1 VGDSPSLLV
10 EGNSRNSPLVV
21 KTKVFNNAVSVWKVS
36 GTIENSLS
44 VKGVR
49 SRMYRNAS
57 SQLGY
62 YEQDQ
67 PAFYYDE
74 SGKALNF
81 NVLFKTEEN
90 ALRFQNLVIDE
101 SITFQSPMN
110 SLRISAEVT
119 DGTFQLASRILTT
132 HYSPTESESPQE
144 TPSGTSVPLSTVEET
159 SDLFKYQ
166 RIEKLLVFGSLGK
179 ADSCHL
185 MSSAHCRKYLQSYGQ
200 LDNDQNNRLAMS
212 KELHGWFDKMSSAIP
227 LFYLK
232 VVSISE
238 APVLDGRYKVILA
251 VVVVD
256 QESANMIFWRLIEG
270 STTTDDPLVMH
281 TFVHVMKPDVFQRCL
296 LWKEKEILKDWQ
308 IYFSMYSAVP

>member
-1 VGDSPSLLV
+1 VK
-10 EGNSRNSPLVV
+10 GNSRRNALIV
-21 KTKVFNNAVSVWKVS
+21 KTKVFNNAGSVWKVS

-49 SRMYRNAS
+49 SRMYRNAG

-81 NVLFKTEEN
+81 NVLFETKEH
-90 ALRFQNLVIDE
+90 ALRFHNVVIDE

-110 SLRISAEVT
+110 SLGISAEVT
-119 DGTFQLASRILTT
+119 SGTFQLGSRILTT
-132 HYSPTESESPQE
+132 HYIPTESESPQD
-144 TPSGTSVPLSTVEET
+144 TPSVISVPFSIAEET

-166 RIEKLLVFGSLGK
+166 RIEKLSLFGWRGK

-185 MSSAHCRKYLQSYGQ
+185 MSSAHCRKYPQSYGQ
-200 LDNDQNNRLAMS
+200 LDNNQNNRIAMS
-212 KELHGWFDKMSSAIP
+212 KELHGWFDKMSSDIP

-238 APVLDGRYKVILA
+238 APVLEGRFKVKLA
-251 VVVVD
+251 VVAVD
-256 QESANMIFWRLIEG
+256 QQSANMIFWRLIEG
-270 STTTDDPLVMH
+270 STITDDPLVMH
-281 TFVHVMKPDVFQRCL
+281 TFVHVMDPGVFQRCL
-296 LWKEKEILKDWQ
+296 LWKEKDILKDWQ
-308 IYFSMYSAVP
+308 NDFSMYSAVP